1 MPAPLTLSLVQLSLV
16 QTATIGRAPALVS
29 NRRAI
34 RNFNLSGLPGRSARS
49 RDVASM

>member
-1 MPAPLTLSLVQLSLV
+1 MGCPRLPLSASF

>member
-1 MPAPLTLSLVQLSLV
+1 MPAPLTLSLV